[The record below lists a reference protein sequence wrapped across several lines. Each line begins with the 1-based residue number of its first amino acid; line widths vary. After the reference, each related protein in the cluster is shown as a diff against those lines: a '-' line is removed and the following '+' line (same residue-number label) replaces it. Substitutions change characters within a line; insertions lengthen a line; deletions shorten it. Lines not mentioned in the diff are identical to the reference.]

1 MCILF
6 NFKLST
12 MSKQH
17 KDEALCFHPKK
28 YVCTCIFAIRL
39 NLYYIQGLKQFNT

>member
-28 YVCTCIFAIRL
+28 ICVYLYIAIRL